1 MIDNIK
7 FSLVIDKLNQ
17 KIAELNIKLAR
28 NENDPVIKA
37 ELDTVLNDKE
47 LLYHGTD
54 EQLKQILEKYGDLVN
69 E

>member
-1 MIDNIK
+1 MKDNIK

-37 ELDTVLNDKE
+37 ELDEILKDKE
-47 LLYHGTD
+47 LLYQGTD
-54 EQLKQILEKYGDLVN
+54 QELKTILDKYGDLV
-69 E
+69 